1 MRPMRLLTSL
11 PPLTVAA
18 IALCSGCAARAAK
31 PAACE
36 PVPAEFALAGQT
48 VYRDCDVD
56 RKARSLGTMARLPY
70 TAASGQTCGR
80 VVVDVVVDS
89 TGRFVQETARV
100 ARSTDPSFA
109 LAALST
115 LDAARYEPALKD
127 GRPVP
132 QLVRLEWTYGV
143 TRVSVPAGMTPASA
157 RPPRTPLTC

>member
-1 MRPMRLLTSL
+1 MRRLTSL
-11 PPLTVAA
+11 PPVTVVA

-31 PAACE
+31 PAVCE
-36 PVPAEFALAGQT
+36 PVPAEFALVGQT

-56 RKARSLGTMARLPY
+56 RKARPLGMMPRLQHTP
-70 TAASGQTCGR
+70 SGGQTCGR

-89 TGRFVQETARV
+89 TGRFVPETARV

-109 LAALST
+109 VAALSS

-132 QLVRLEWTYGV
+132 QLVRLEWAYGV
-143 TRVSVPAGMTPASA
+143 TRVAIPAGTSPSSV
-157 RPPRTPLTC
+157 RRPRTPPPC